1 MRRALTSREAIKSF
15 IRRSFHRVGLDLR
28 RYRPEAT
35 ESHRLMRLLRETRI
49 DLVLDVGANH
59 GGFAAKVRSGGYQG
73 DLISFEPLEDAHR
86 ALQAL
91 KADDPFW
98 VIAPRMALGEA
109 ESQAVLH
116 VAGNSSSSSL
126 LPMLDAHQS
135 AAPASAYIAEETVPL
150 QRLDAVL
157 PGLAPYSKDARI
169 FLKIDTQGYE
179 RQVLEGAQALMPQIR
194 VVQLELSLL
203 PLYEGQWLL
212 DDFLPY
218 MKGIG
223 FRLWSLSEVFVDPRT
238 GRLLQVDG
246 VFVRE
251 SFSKKMSV

>member
-1 MRRALTSREAIKSF
+1 MSLEAIKKF
-15 IRRSFHRVGLDLR
+15 IRKSFHRAGLDLK

-35 ESHRLMRLLRETRI
+35 ESYRLMRLLRTEGV
-49 DLVLDVGANH
+49 DLVVDVGANH
-59 GGFAAKVRSGGYQG
+59 GGFATKMRDGGYRG
-73 DLISFEPLEDAHR
+73 DLISFEPLEGAHQV
-86 ALQAL
+86 LQML
-91 KADDPFW
+91 KANDSSW

-109 ESQAVLH
+109 EGQAMLH

-135 AAPASAYIAEETVPL
+135 AAPASAYIAEEPVPL
-150 QRLDAVL
+150 RRLDMAL
-157 PGLAPYSKDARI
+157 PALAPYSEDARI

-179 RQVLEGAQALMPQIR
+179 RQVLEGAHGLIPQIHAI
-194 VVQLELSLL
+194 QLELSLL

-223 FRLWSLSEVFVDPRT
+223 FILWSLSEVFVDPRT

-246 VFVRE
+246 IFARE
-251 SFSKKMSV
+251 SLPRETPI